1 MPFPVSHSRASLL
14 PRLSHSSW
22 GLLPLT
28 SPLTMP
34 RRTSVNQERRGG
46 VKGGGEEP
54 GTYKYIRLNFS
65 EVDGPV
71 PVLARVPGL
80 YSPYK
85 RAIMR
90 LRISR
95 ETGWRP

>member
-1 MPFPVSHSRASLL
+1 M
-14 PRLSHSSW
+14 
-22 GLLPLT
+22 
-28 SPLTMP
+28 
-34 RRTSVNQERRGG
+34 
-46 VKGGGEEP
+46 KGGGEEP